1 MKKKVLSLLTAAMMS
16 GTCFFVGAEQI
27 CASAYWKCRVY
38 GR

>member
-27 CASAYWKCRVY
+27 CAAEYPSFTLR
-38 GR
+38 